1 MDFVTPVMDV
11 ATRLWSCTSR
21 HASYV
26 INLEENM
33 CSLRIEMEELR
44 NVGEDVKRR
53 VEDAENHQTRRRNE
67 INGWLNRLDSIERE
81 VNEILEEGDQE
92 IQKRSLR
99 NFCTSNY
106 RSSYNIGRRIREKI
120 PAVFELKNKGH
131 FDAVEDRLPYAPV
144 DENPLEKTV
153 GLDFMFSEIW
163 KWLGVTPVY

>member
-1 MDFVTPVMDV
+1 MSLLVENCHLASKIFLITSSILQLCHLLFPLIFDWIPPLVCVISWKELMYFVTPVMDV

-53 VEDAENHQTRRRNE
+53 VEDAENHQMRRRNE
-67 INGWLNRLDSIERE
+67 INGWLNRLDSLERE
-81 VNEILEEGDQE
+81 VNEILEECDHE

-99 NFCTSNY
+99 NFCSSNC

-120 PAVFELKNKGH
+120 PCCL
-131 FDAVEDRLPYAPV
+131 
-144 DENPLEKTV
+144 
-153 GLDFMFSEIW
+153 
-163 KWLGVTPVY
+163 